1 MYERLFTPVRIG
13 DLEIKNRIV
22 MPAISHMYTP
32 DGYAT
37 ERFNEY
43 YWRRAEGGAGLI
55 TVGGCRIDECGGAYG
70 MMSLEDDKY
79 IPGFFEFTEGMHK
92 RGARVGVQL
101 FHAGAYAKS
110 EANNG
115 EQPIGP
121 SAVRSNFAHSMPR
134 EMTEEDIEKV
144 IGRARDAAARAKK
157 AGFDIIEISASAGY
171 LICQFL
177 SPLTNKRTD
186 AYGGTW
192 ENRVRFAGE
201 FTKAVIQGAG
211 GLPVAARIAG
221 DDLVP
226 GSNTN
231 DDAVRFAEEL
241 EKWGI
246 DMLNVTGGWHESKVP
261 QVTGDLPAG
270 GFSYLAAAVKD
281 AVGIPVAVSN
291 RISDPGTAEKLLAL
305 ETADMVSIGRPLI
318 ADPDW
323 CRKAAEGRT
332 AEIRRCMACNQ
343 GCLANVFFNSPAECL
358 VNGQAGREYL
368 LKDLKAPAEKQ
379 KILVIGAGPA
389 GCDFAIRAAE
399 LGHSVTVWEKQDHL
413 GGELDLVAVPPHKQE
428 YRNLIKYYGA
438 ALETAGVEVITGKE
452 AVKEDIEA
460 EISEGADA
468 VVIAAGTA
476 KAKIPELPVTD
487 GTPVYSSNE
496 ILAGRAVAGRNVLM
510 VGGGSAGC
518 ETAQYLACD
527 AALSEQQVYHMMVH
541 GYRTPEQVRAQ
552 MDICRRTITIIDIF
566 MIGAG
571 FRPGTGWPVL
581 KDLKRFGVKKYPFT
595 TVEKIGGGEALLHV
609 KDSADAQDFEAV
621 TVPCDTVVAAVGSV
635 PDDRFLRELRDA
647 DVPVY
652 AIGDAKEAGGVLEA
666 VRSACD
672 LIGEHFCAL

>member
-157 AGFDIIEISASAGY
+157 AGFDIIEISVSAGY

-246 DMLNVTGGWHESKVP
+246 DMLNVTGGWHESKV
-261 QVTGDLPAG
+261 
-270 GFSYLAAAVKD
+270 
-281 AVGIPVAVSN
+281 
-291 RISDPGTAEKLLAL
+291 
-305 ETADMVSIGRPLI
+305 
-318 ADPDW
+318 
-323 CRKAAEGRT
+323 
-332 AEIRRCMACNQ
+332 RR
-343 GCLANVFFNSPAECL
+343 S
-358 VNGQAGREYL
+358 QA
-368 LKDLKAPAEKQ
+368 
-379 KILVIGAGPA
+379 
-389 GCDFAIRAAE
+389 
-399 LGHSVTVWEKQDHL
+399 
-413 GGELDLVAVPPHKQE
+413 
-428 YRNLIKYYGA
+428 
-438 ALETAGVEVITGKE
+438 
-452 AVKEDIEA
+452 
-460 EISEGADA
+460 
-468 VVIAAGTA
+468 
-476 KAKIPELPVTD
+476 
-487 GTPVYSSNE
+487 
-496 ILAGRAVAGRNVLM
+496 
-510 VGGGSAGC
+510 
-518 ETAQYLACD
+518 
-527 AALSEQQVYHMMVH
+527 
-541 GYRTPEQVRAQ
+541 
-552 MDICRRTITIIDIF
+552 ICRQ
-566 MIGAG
+566 
-571 FRPGTGWPVL
+571 
-581 KDLKRFGVKKYPFT
+581 
-595 TVEKIGGGEALLHV
+595 EA
-609 KDSADAQDFEAV
+609 SATWRRQ
-621 TVPCDTVVAAVGSV
+621 
-635 PDDRFLRELRDA
+635 
-647 DVPVY
+647 
-652 AIGDAKEAGGVLEA
+652 
-666 VRSACD
+666 
-672 LIGEHFCAL
+672 